1 MFQMTTYLTP
11 HTQTFVNMSYAEMTP
26 FSDQNLQ
33 HVCKAEVKSHA

>member
-1 MFQMTTYLTP
+1 MFQMTTYLTL
-11 HTQTFVNMSYAEMTP
+11 HTQTFVNMSYTEMTP